1 MSLGIVVMGFLI
13 IVNLVFLG
21 LVMYFVLTEP
31 KHNHPAAHPYV
42 VEGLE
47 WQAQHT
53 PQAKVEEAEAEARE
67 EAAESENEEPT
78 PTEKSE

>member
-1 MSLGIVVMGFLI
+1 MTLGIAVMGFLI

-31 KHNHPAAHPYV
+31 KHDHPAAHPYV

-53 PQAKVEEAEAEARE
+53 PPAEIAEAKAEAQAAD
-67 EAAESENEEPT
+67 EAPADATEP
-78 PTEKSE
+78 PAKSE

>member
-13 IVNLVFLG
+13 ILNLIFLG
-21 LVMYFVLTEP
+21 LVMYFVLNEP
-31 KHNHPAAHPYV
+31 RHKHPAVHPYV

-53 PQAKVEEAEAEARE
+53 PQAAVESAEAEAEAE
-67 EAAESENEEPT
+67 AEAAKTEPESA
-78 PTEKSE
+78 EKSE